1 MADCP
6 EMEMKVSTLKQ
17 SVKQILIKKQHKKY
31 QKEVA
36 AGNLTYDQWIRQQEE
51 KDGVDTSFS
60 VTEEKNLTNDLI
72 KTLFEGA
79 ETQNEGKNA
88 ELVEECR
95 ILSMTQTGGH
105 SLTKELFLLCSKGF
119 LERQMNENSKV
130 FLQSLHD
137 LKANVIFINMEEG
150 EIASRAFFLCSRKLR
165 EQEGIV
171 LVYGDE
177 DEKGEKIRQNPW
189 FKPDWSPD
197 SFLSAYYLGGVLALR
212 TESLSGIAAGL
223 KAKELKVPKI
233 GYLLK
238 SADNLTLLNAFALGA
253 ESVYSEVK
261 IDARVCKDVKSD
273 CHTLVANGNVVIA
286 SDFYSREIADN
297 REDAFFCGFGSDK
310 LADCE
315 GFICAPRY
323 DFAQYYLNTINE
335 VLDYD
340 NVEYDENGKEI
351 DKSNALPEI
360 PAYNGDYKGGA
371 TYLSRLGTT
380 AAP

>member
-1 MADCP
+1 MKTFKKVLALVLVAVLCFALASCSMVDDTDITKDNIKIGVVLPGQRDDADDYVP
-6 EMEMKVSTLKQ
+6 DLSTLQ
-17 SVKQILIKKQHKKY
+17 CVSAI
-31 QKEVA
+31 
-36 AGNLTYDQWIRQQEE
+36 
-51 KDGVDTSFS
+51 
-60 VTEEKNLTNDLI
+60 NDLI
-72 KTLFEGA
+72 SFGSGINKDRFRYIEHVDPS
-79 ETQNEGKNA
+79 NEQA
-88 ELVEECR
+88 AYDA
-95 ILSMTQTGGH
+95 IH
-105 SLTKELFLLCSKGF
+105 SLTNQECSIIFLADPSYMSAVNKYVSNSSSDV
-119 LERQMNENSKV
+119 QKSKV
-130 FLQSLHD
+130 QYIVFNGEDNGKNIHSYT
-137 LKANVIFINMEEG
+137 ANISG
-150 EIASRAFFLCSRKLR
+150 A
-165 EQEGIV
+165 
-171 LVYGDE
+171 VY
-177 DEKGEKIRQNPW
+177 
-189 FKPDWSPD
+189 
-197 SFLSAYYLGGVLALR
+197 
-212 TESLSGIAAGL
+212 LSGIAAGL
-223 KAKELKVPKI
+223 KAKELKIPKI

-371 TYLSRLGTT
+371 TYLSRLGTA
-380 AAP
+380 AAPGTQETVDKSEAMILNGTFSQKVSATVPIAGITLAK

>member
-1 MADCP
+1 MKTFKKVLALVLVAVLCFALASCSMVDDTDITKDNIKIGVVLPGQRDDADDYVP
-6 EMEMKVSTLKQ
+6 DLSTLQ
-17 SVKQILIKKQHKKY
+17 CVSAI
-31 QKEVA
+31 
-36 AGNLTYDQWIRQQEE
+36 
-51 KDGVDTSFS
+51 
-60 VTEEKNLTNDLI
+60 NDLI
-72 KTLFEGA
+72 SFGSGINKDRFRYIEHVDPS
-79 ETQNEGKNA
+79 NEQA
-88 ELVEECR
+88 AYDA
-95 ILSMTQTGGH
+95 IH
-105 SLTKELFLLCSKGF
+105 SLTNQECSIIFLADPSYMSAVNKYVSNSSSDV
-119 LERQMNENSKV
+119 QKSKV
-130 FLQSLHD
+130 QYIVFNGEDNGKNIHSYT
-137 LKANVIFINMEEG
+137 ANISG
-150 EIASRAFFLCSRKLR
+150 A
-165 EQEGIV
+165 
-171 LVYGDE
+171 VY
-177 DEKGEKIRQNPW
+177 
-189 FKPDWSPD
+189 
-197 SFLSAYYLGGVLALR
+197 
-212 TESLSGIAAGL
+212 LSGIAAGL

-371 TYLSRLGTT
+371 TYLSRLGTA
-380 AAP
+380 AAPGTQEAVDSTESMILNGTLSQKVSVAVPVAGVTLAK